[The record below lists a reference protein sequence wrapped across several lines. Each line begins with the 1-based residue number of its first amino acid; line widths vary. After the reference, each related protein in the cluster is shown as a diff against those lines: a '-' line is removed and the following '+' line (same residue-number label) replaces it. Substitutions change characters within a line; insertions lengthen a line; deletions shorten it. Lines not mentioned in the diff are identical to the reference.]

1 MKRRRGTLSWI
12 GRAVVFVVFGLVLL
26 FVGLLAAWSVLPPV
40 STLMMAR
47 LLTGQSYERDYVKLE
62 AIAPILVLTVITSE
76 DGQYCHNRG
85 VDWGELKEVM
95 DNPDGPARGASTITM
110 QTAKNLFLWPGRS
123 AVRKAI
129 EIPMALVLG
138 RVWSKAHTM
147 EVYLNIAEWG
157 DGLFG
162 IEAAARH
169 YFHKSAR
176 ALTAQE
182 SALLATA
189 LPNPKDRDPADP
201 SLLQRRLAARLMSRT
216 RAGGERSACTLN

>member
-1 MKRRRGTLSWI
+1 M
-12 GRAVVFVVFGLVLL
+12 FVVFGLVLL